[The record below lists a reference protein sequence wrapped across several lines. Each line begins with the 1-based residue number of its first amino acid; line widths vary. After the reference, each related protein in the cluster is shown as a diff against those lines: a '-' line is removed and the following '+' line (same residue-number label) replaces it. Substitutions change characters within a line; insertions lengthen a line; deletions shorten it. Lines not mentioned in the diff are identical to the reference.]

1 MAHIE
6 VTAEYSDKGAMLW
19 ADAYPG
25 AYARGETVSK
35 ALEKFPKNLSVFAQ
49 WRTACRC
56 PTLRSPTLS

>member
-6 VTAEYSDKGAMLW
+6 VIAEYSDKGAMLW

-35 ALEKFPKNLSVFAQ
+35 AL
-49 WRTACRC
+49 
-56 PTLRSPTLS
+56 